1 MPNTTAHQPTATI
14 SLVKLP
20 RITYVKAY
28 VHTCT
33 RMVTSGVGPA
43 ISYKHPQR
51 GCPAGAPRRPPPQTP
66 RSRAD
71 RAGRPVLGGVGG
83 GSHRPMPASPRD
95 RSAQGGRWG

>member
-1 MPNTTAHQPTATI
+1 LRVLLMPNTTAHQPTATV

-20 RITYVKAY
+20 HITYVKAY

-51 GCPAGAPRRPPPQTP
+51 G
-66 RSRAD
+66 
-71 RAGRPVLGGVGG
+71 
-83 GSHRPMPASPRD
+83 
-95 RSAQGGRWG
+95 